1 MIKTCKQNKTQGSTP
16 FVSGTLQEVSER
28 GYYIIKIQV
37 IKLPVF
43 NLLLCLK
50 VKSPERHL
58 TQSNIAIAVRSILS
72 LLFTL
77 TVIHFRMVN
86 TSDCISC
93 SITLGNETLGKMCFG
108 CLDWLQLL
116 MFVMIH
122 YQLPLFAMETSPK
135 Y

>member
-1 MIKTCKQNKTQGSTP
+1 MVSTKIVWLLHVITSAISYYNTNRVMLTLTVHEQWSKPANKIKLRDLLP

-86 TSDCISC
+86 TSDY
-93 SITLGNETLGKMCFG
+93 K
-108 CLDWLQLL
+108 
-116 MFVMIH
+116 
-122 YQLPLFAMETSPK
+122 LFHVA
-135 Y
+135 

>member
-86 TSDCISC
+86 TLDYISC
-93 SITLGNETLGKMCFG
+93 SITLGNETLGKMCFR

-116 MFVMIH
+116 R
-122 YQLPLFAMETSPK
+122 LS
-135 Y
+135 

>member
-58 TQSNIAIAVRSILS
+58 TRSNIAKKTILEEAVAVRSILS

-86 TSDCISC
+86 TSDYISC
-93 SITLGNETLGKMCFG
+93 SITLGNETLGKMCFR

-116 MFVMIH
+116 R
-122 YQLPLFAMETSPK
+122 LS
-135 Y
+135 

>member
-58 TQSNIAIAVRSILS
+58 TQSNIAKKTILEEAVAVRSILS

-116 MFVMIH
+116 C
-122 YQLPLFAMETSPK
+122 LS
-135 Y
+135 

>member
-58 TQSNIAIAVRSILS
+58 TQSNIAKKTILEEAVAVRSILS

-86 TSDCISC
+86 TSDYISC

-116 MFVMIH
+116 R
-122 YQLPLFAMETSPK
+122 LS
-135 Y
+135 